1 MYQQHYRLST
11 SMEPSEYEERFKRM
25 EQWWEILRFELAA
38 IISERPPIIIY
49 HYTDI
54 NGLLG
59 MVEKGKIWATHVSR
73 LNDSSEHLYGIKAVE
88 DCVPKSMPASSMPLV
103 DKILSEFKKVHTYVT
118 SYSTEHDLLSQW
130 RGYSGGNVGYCLGL
144 ATNGI
149 ATLDHSTPLLE
160 TVIYQDHLAQKVIS
174 TMVNRIDRYLNNNQF
189 GDVEVGFLLGKIRGT
204 LAILACTIKHPGFKE
219 ENEYRQ
225 FYQPGATS
233 LKLEKKFRNGR
244 FGLTPYVEV
253 PFKEVGRL
261 PLTSVT
267 IGPCQDPELEM
278 NIVKTLLEKY
288 SYTNVEILVSK
299 IPLRV

>member
-1 MYQQHYRLST
+1 MHQQHFRLST
-11 SMEPSEYEERFKRM
+11 SMEQSEYEERFKRM
-25 EQWWEILRFELAA
+25 EQWWEILRSELAA
-38 IISERPPIIIY
+38 IISEKPPTIIY

-59 MVEKGKIWATHVSR
+59 MAEKGKIWATHVSR
-73 LNDSSEHLYGIKAVE
+73 LNDTSEHLYGIKVVE
-88 DCVPKSMPASSMPLV
+88 DCVPKAMPTSSMPLI
-103 DKILSEFKKVHTYVT
+103 DKILSEFKKVDTYVT
-118 SYSTEHDLLSQW
+118 SYSTKHDLLSQW

-160 TVIYQDHLAQKVIS
+160 AVIYQDHLAQKVIS
-174 TMVNRIDRYLNNNQF
+174 TMVNRVDGYLNNNQS
-189 GDVEVGFLLGKIRGT
+189 GDVEVGSLLGMVGGT
-204 LAILACTIKHPGFKE
+204 LAILACMIKHPGFEE

-233 LKLEKKFRNGR
+233 LQLEKKFRNGR

-253 PFKEVGRL
+253 PFKEEGRL
-261 PLTSVT
+261 PLRSVT
-267 IGPCQDPELEM
+267 ISPCQDPELEM
-278 NIVKTLLEKY
+278 SIVKTLLEKY
-288 SYTNVEILVSK
+288 SYTNVEVHKSA